1 MFPVTTTPRPRPA
14 APPAGCGVFRAHPM
28 SDGQLGEGTQVV
40 ERSPEDVRKYAR
52 RRYALVLAHFAMG
65 VGFIG
70 AMIARG
76 SAALAGQA
84 RAIAG
89 PDALL
94 LTTFLYFTGFS
105 LAYLLVSL
113 PLSFYSGHLLEHQF
127 GLSTQ
132 TLGRWATR
140 RIKKWLYS
148 FIVAAPLVLI
158 FYAMLR
164 RWPRMWWIPAAAVW
178 IFVTYVLTKFAPR
191 ILIPIF
197 YKLETVDDEAL
208 SARLSELA
216 AKAGIKLA
224 AVCRIDLSRETKK
237 ANAAVVGMGSTRRV
251 VLGDT
256 LLASFSHDEIA
267 AVFAHELGHIVHKD
281 LIKGLVLA
289 GILSAASLYA
299 GSVVLGRSSAALDI
313 KHVYDPETLPILIAV
328 LAAIQLLVLPL
339 EKWYSR
345 RRELESDRYAL
356 ISTGAREAFIS
367 AMRKLGSINLA
378 DVRPNKLAEIFLF
391 SHPPI
396 SKRIR
401 FAATLDLGA
410 AK

>member
-1 MFPVTTTPRPRPA
+1 
-14 APPAGCGVFRAHPM
+14 M
-28 SDGQLGEGTQVV
+28 SDGQLGESTQVV
-40 ERSPEDVRKYAR
+40 ERSPEDVRSYAR
-52 RRYALVLAHFAMG
+52 RRYALVAAHFAMG
-65 VGFIG
+65 VVFLG
-70 AMIARG
+70 AMIACG
-76 SAALAGQA
+76 SAALAGKA
-84 RAIAG
+84 RAVAG

-94 LTTFLYFTGFS
+94 LTMFLYFAGFS

-113 PLSFYSGHLLEHQF
+113 PLSFYGGYVLEHQF

-132 TLGRWATR
+132 TLGRWAMR

-148 FIVAAPLVLI
+148 FIVTAALVLV

-164 RWPRMWWIPAAAVW
+164 RWPRTWWVPAAAVW
-178 IFVTYVLTKFAPR
+178 IFVAYVLTKFAPR
-191 ILIPIF
+191 ILIPMF
-197 YKLETVDDEAL
+197 YKLEAVDDEAL

-216 AKAGIKLA
+216 ANAGIKLA

-237 ANAAVVGMGSTRRV
+237 ANAAVVGMGSSRRV

-281 LIKGLVLA
+281 LIKGLALA
-289 GILSAASLYA
+289 GSLSAGSLYA
-299 GSVVLGRSSAALDI
+299 GSVVLGRASAALDI

-339 EKWYSR
+339 DKWYSR

-367 AMRKLGSINLA
+367 AMRKLGAMNLA

>member
-1 MFPVTTTPRPRPA
+1 M
-14 APPAGCGVFRAHPM
+14 
-28 SDGQLGEGTQVV
+28 
-40 ERSPEDVRKYAR
+40 RSYAR
-52 RRYALVLAHFAMG
+52 RCYALVLAHLAMG

-70 AMIARG
+70 AMMARG

-94 LTTFLYFTGFS
+94 LTVFLYFTGFS

-113 PLSFYSGHLLEHQF
+113 PLSFYGGYVLEHQF

-132 TLGRWATR
+132 TLGRWAR
-140 RIKKWLYS
+140 RRLKKWLYS

-164 RWPRMWWIPAAAVW
+164 QWPRTWWVPAAAAW
-178 IFVTYVLTKFAPR
+178 IFVAYVLTKFAPR

-197 YKLETVDDEAL
+197 YKLEAVDDEAL

-216 AKAGIKLA
+216 ANAGIKLA

-267 AVFAHELGHIVHKD
+267 AVFAHELGHVVHKD
-281 LIKGLVLA
+281 LVKGFVLA
-289 GILSAASLYA
+289 GILSAGSLYA
-299 GSVVLGRSSAALDI
+299 GSVALGSSSAALDI
-313 KHVYDPETLPILIAV
+313 THVYDPETLPILIAV

-356 ISTGAREAFIS
+356 VSTGAREPFIS
-367 AMRKLGSINLA
+367 AMRKLGAMNLA
-378 DVRPNKLAEIFLF
+378 DVRPNRLAEIFLF